1 MKKYENL
8 YIEIVVIEDVILN
21 ASNLSTDWV
30 DGSDWL

>member
-8 YIEIVVIEDVILN
+8 FIEIVVIEDVILN
-21 ASNLSTDWV
+21 ASNFVTDWV